1 MATGLRWFLGGVLL
15 IATAGLTTCKTLIS
29 AAG

>member
-1 MATGLRWFLGGVLL
+1 MATGVRVFLGGVLL
-15 IATAGLTTCKTLIS
+15 LATVGLTTCKTLIS